1 MKFFERDG
9 LRLAYDVIGEGFPI
23 VLHTGAAG
31 DSRMWLDAGYV
42 DGLAGFQVILFD
54 HRGHGASAVPDDP
67 RGYVVEHHVADVV
80 ALANHLGLPR
90 FAFWGYSAGARIG
103 YQLAASEPRLV
114 AALIAL
120 GTVDGDGADPDEW
133 LEDARIV
140 RAQGLGPVL
149 DTEAIPQSLR
159 DNLLTT
165 DREVLARGFE
175 CFAGWTPWPLFP
187 KIEAPTLIVAGE
199 LEDEGCV
206 VAASRMPA
214 GRAVILPGLGHLGA
228 FAQSSAVLPHALA
241 FLHDVSEQ

>member
-1 MKFFERDG
+1 MKFFEHDG
-9 LRLAYDVIGEGFPI
+9 LRLAYAVVGEGFPV

-54 HRGHGASAVPDDP
+54 HRGHGASAAPDDP
-67 RGYVVEHHVADVV
+67 RGYAVEQHVADVV
-80 ALANHLGLPR
+80 ALSKHLGLSR

-103 YQLAASEPRLV
+103 YQLAVSEPRLV
-114 AALIAL
+114 AALIAQ
-120 GTVDGDGADPDEW
+120 GTVDGDGVDPDEW
-133 LEDARIV
+133 LEDARLV
-140 RAQGLGPVL
+140 RAQGLEPML
-149 DTEAIPQSLR
+149 DAEEVPPAMR

-165 DREVLARGFE
+165 DRDVLARGFE

-187 KIEAPTLIVAGE
+187 KIEAPTLIIVGE

-206 VAASRMPA
+206 EAASRIPS

-228 FAQSSAVLPHALA
+228 LAQSGAVLPHALA
-241 FLHDVSEQ
+241 FLHGAIEQ

>member
-1 MKFFERDG
+1 MTFFEHDG
-9 LRLAYDVIGEGFPI
+9 LRLAYEVVGEGFPV

-31 DSRMWLDAGYV
+31 DSRMWVDAGYV

-54 HRGHGASAVPDDP
+54 HRGHGDSAAPDDP
-67 RGYVVEHHVADVV
+67 RSYGVAQHVADVV
-80 ALANHLGLPR
+80 ALSNHLGLSR

-114 AALIAL
+114 AALIAQ

-133 LEDARIV
+133 LEDARAV
-140 RAQGLGPVL
+140 RAQGLEPML
-149 DTEAIPQSLR
+149 DAEEIPQSLR
-159 DNLLTT
+159 DNLLRT
-165 DREVLARGFE
+165 DREVLARNFE

-187 KIEAPTLIVAGE
+187 KIEAPTLILAGE

-206 VAASRMPA
+206 EAASRMPS

-228 FAQSSAVLPHALA
+228 FARSGAVLPHALA
-241 FLHDVSEQ
+241 FLHCVIEQ